1 MNIEVVARRTG
12 VPAATLRK
20 WEQRYGVLR
29 PGRTAGHHRRYSER
43 DVLRVLWLRDR
54 IVDGYRIGEAA
65 RLLGSADLDAA
76 EQPADA
82 AEQLVAA
89 CREVDPHRIACTLEL
104 AFELLGAG
112 RAIEEVIR
120 PALERVGELWRAG
133 GISVASEHHLSEQVL
148 GKLFGLLDGAAGG
161 ARGTAVVCCA
171 PGERHECGPLA
182 LGVLLQA
189 DGWRV
194 VYLGA
199 DTPIDEAAALARG
212 LGARAFCVGATL
224 SQHADETREQLDGV
238 ERAYPRLAVL
248 RGGAA
253 FAGPP
258 ASEAVARLRELAVG

>member
-1 MNIEVVARRTG
+1 LNIEVVARRTG

-29 PGRTAGHHRRYSER
+29 PARTAGHHRRYSER

-54 IVDGYRIGEAA
+54 LADGYRIGEAA
-65 RLLGSADLDAA
+65 RLLGGADLDAA
-76 EQPADA
+76 KQPGEA
-82 AEQLVAA
+82 AEQLIAA
-89 CREVDPHRIACTLEL
+89 CREVNPRRIARSLDL
-104 AFELLGAG
+104 AFELFGPQ
-112 RAIEEVIR
+112 RAIEEVVR
-120 PALERVGELWRAG
+120 PALERVGELWHAG
-133 GISVASEHHLSEQVL
+133 GISAAAEHHLSEQVL
-148 GKLFGLLDGAAGG
+148 AKLFGLLDGLAEGV
-161 ARGTAVVCCA
+161 RGSAVVCCA

-212 LGARAFCVGATL
+212 LGARALCVGATL
-224 SQHADETREQLDGV
+224 VERADEARGQLDAI

-258 ASEAVARLRELAVG
+258 ASEAVARLRELAAT